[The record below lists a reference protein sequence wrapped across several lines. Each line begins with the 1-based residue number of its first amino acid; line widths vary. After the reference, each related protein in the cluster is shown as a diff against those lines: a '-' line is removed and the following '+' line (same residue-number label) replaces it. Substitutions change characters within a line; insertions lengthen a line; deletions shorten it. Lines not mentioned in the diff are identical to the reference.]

1 MVGSRMRRAEQDLDR
16 IITKIEG
23 LVNEEPL
30 NTHPTWALEK
40 MVRDLH
46 DIRLSMK
53 KVDKARNRK
62 SFWRLSRRGV
72 RISIKVINLL
82 SKA

>member
-1 MVGSRMRRAEQDLDR
+1 MVSSSVKRAEQDLDR
-16 IITKIEG
+16 IITKIEI
-23 LVNEEPL
+23 LVNEKP
-30 NTHPTWALEK
+30 HPTWALEK

-53 KVDKARNRK
+53 KMDKARNRK
-62 SFWRLSRRGV
+62 SFWRLSRRAV
-72 RISIKVINLL
+72 RISVKVINLL